1 MAIIKKLSA
10 YEAQKIAAG
19 EVVERPASIV
29 KELIENAIDAGAQTI
44 TLSIYDGGKKLIKIV
59 DDGCGM
65 SAQDARLCIEKH
77 ATSKLVTFDDLAQ
90 LQTFGFRGEA
100 LASITAV
107 ARVVITTRHRDVQE
121 GFQIIVERGEIIKES
136 VVAAPIGTAIEV
148 HDLFC
153 TVPARQKFLKKR
165 ETETRHIQQ
174 LVHACS
180 LQYQSTSLQ
189 FYVDDRLVFSSH
201 KDHESIQR
209 CAAVWNID
217 DSAQLIPVKF
227 THKTNT
233 ISVSGIITSHQH
245 MRYDRSGIYLFVNNR
260 WVKNS
265 SLSRAVIR
273 GYQNVLPPQR
283 YPSAYLAITIEADD
297 VDINVHPRKEEV
309 QFVHQRRVERCVQ
322 DAIKLALEQNIEHH
336 IQSAQQY
343 AQSSSEQTMP
353 FASPFL
359 ASSPQAFMQTGDRF
373 DFVSHNQTSSGV
385 NNLATQEVVN
395 DLSFDQDV
403 VPIMN
408 HATNNDS
415 QEQRVTIKE
424 DQFTL
429 VGQYNKTYILI
440 HTHDGLAIVDQH
452 AAHERIL
459 YEQFK
464 ARFAQQ
470 DTISLLFPAVV
481 TLSPSDAQC
490 VQDHYALFADHG
502 IVLDCIGENTF
513 AVKATPAHV
522 KQLNFEDLIKK
533 VVRWIREV
541 TNLSHDEMSKYV
553 HEKVHAQM
561 ACKAAVKA
569 GDELNYEKMYQ
580 LIHDLYVCDNKLT
593 CPHGRP
599 TMWLITL
606 HELEKKFKRK
616 A

>member
-10 YEAQKIAAG
+10 HEAQKIAAG
-19 EVVERPASIV
+19 EVVERPVSIV
-29 KELIENAIDAGAQTI
+29 KELIENSVDAGAQII

-65 SAQDARLCIEKH
+65 TKEDARLCIEKH
-77 ATSKLVTFDDLAQ
+77 ATSKLVTFDDLVK

-107 ARVVITTRHRDVQE
+107 SRVVITTRHKYALQ
-121 GFQIIVERGEIIKES
+121 GYQIVIERGEIIDES
-136 VVAAPIGTAIEV
+136 EVAAPIGTKIEV

-201 KDHESIQR
+201 RDHEDIQR
-209 CAAVWNID
+209 CAAVWGID

-227 THKTNT
+227 KHKTNT
-233 ISVSGIITSHQH
+233 ISLEGIITSHQH

-260 WVKNS
+260 WVKNQ

-273 GYQNVLPPQR
+273 GYQNVLPVQR
-283 YPSAYLAITIEADD
+283 YPSIYLAITVDAND

-322 DAIKLALEQNIEHH
+322 DAIKLSLEENVDRH
-336 IQSAQQY
+336 IKNVQQH
-343 AQSSSEQTMP
+343 T
-353 FASPFL
+353 
-359 ASSPQAFMQTGDRF
+359 QAGTVYHQDSFTTQPLPSFDPFMQTTSNFTDFFHKKTNNIF
-373 DFVSHNQTSSGV
+373 DSASSQQVVSNMVFDQNSTPIVSHV
-385 NNLATQEVVN
+385 
-395 DLSFDQDV
+395 
-403 VPIMN
+403 I
-408 HATNNDS
+408 NNDE
-415 QEQRVTIKE
+415 QEQRLAIDK
-424 DQFTL
+424 DLFTL
-429 VGQYNKTYILI
+429 VGQYNKTYILL
-440 HTHDGLAIVDQH
+440 HTDDGLAIVDQH

-459 YEQFK
+459 YEEFK
-464 ARFAQQ
+464 SRFAQH
-470 DTISLLFPAVV
+470 DSIPLLFPVV
-481 TLSPSDAQC
+481 ITLTPSNAQC
-490 VQDHYALFADHG
+490 VQDNYALFSDHG
-502 IVLDCIGENTF
+502 IILDCIGENTF

-522 KQLNFEDLIKK
+522 KHLNFENLIKK
-533 VVRWIREV
+533 VVRWISEV
-541 TNLSHDEMSKYV
+541 SNLSHDEMSKYV

-569 GDELNYEKMYQ
+569 GDELNHEKMYQ
-580 LIHDLYVCDNKLT
+580 LICDLYVCVNKLT

-616 A
+616 L